1 MSRIWHA
8 RAAAA
13 SRRSYC
19 VVISEPHST
28 AFIVAIFGLLLGV
41 SVLSSRAS
49 ERTGVPAVLLFLGV
63 GILAGSEGVL
73 GIRFEDYGFAFRMGS
88 IALALILFD
97 AGLNTPFARVKGVLA
112 PALVLATVGVVVS
125 ALVVA
130 LGGLLLG
137 LSWQVALLLGAIVSS
152 TDAAATFS
160 VLRGSGLSLHPRVG
174 ATLELESGLNDP
186 LAVLLTIAVSAAIM
200 ASGTDISWPMI
211 GANALLELV
220 LGAAYGVA
228 GGWLGVF
235 VLRRVRLV
243 TTGLYPVLSLS
254 VALLVFGIAT
264 LLHGS
269 GFLAVYIAALV
280 IGNAGLP
287 FMSSLAR
294 VHDAMAW
301 LAQIG
306 MFLILG
312 LLVFPSRLAE
322 VAWLGIAVAAVLG
335 FVARPVAVALSLLPF
350 RMPWREQ
357 ALIGW
362 AGLRGAVPI
371 VLAAYPI
378 LLGVPGAEDVF
389 DLVFFVVLVSA
400 LVHGGTVPWVTR
412 RLGLESDEPPPPT
425 ALLEISSMRP
435 LDGALLTFYVDEAL
449 DITGT
454 PLSELPFPE
463 GTAVTLILRKEALI
477 VPRGHTTLE
486 PGDHVYVATTNTD
499 RGFVQLLFGQPGTA

>member
-1 MSRIWHA
+1 M
-8 RAAAA
+8 
-13 SRRSYC
+13 
-19 VVISEPHST
+19 ISEPHST
-28 AFIVAIFGLLLGV
+28 ALLVAIFGLLLGV

-49 ERTGVPAVLLFLGV
+49 ERTGVPAVLLFLVV
-63 GILAGSEGVL
+63 GILAGSEGFL

-112 PALVLATVGVVVS
+112 PSLVLATLGVLLS
-125 ALVVA
+125 ALIVA
-130 LGGLLLG
+130 LGGKLLG
-137 LSWQVALLLGAIVSS
+137 LPWETALLLGAIVSS

-186 LAVLLTIAVSAAIM
+186 LAVLLTLAISSAIIAGGTGVSWL
-200 ASGTDISWPMI
+200 GI
-211 GANALLELV
+211 GGNAMLELV
-220 LGAAYGVA
+220 LGAAYGI
-228 GGWLGVF
+228 GGGKLGVF
-235 VLRRVRLV
+235 ILRRVRLV
-243 TTGLYPVLSLS
+243 TAGLYPVLSLA
-254 VALLVFGIAT
+254 VALLTFGIAT

-280 IGNAGLP
+280 VGNAGLP
-287 FMSSLAR
+287 FMASLAR

-322 VAWLGIAVAAVLG
+322 VAWLGVAMAAVLG
-335 FVARPVAVALSLLPF
+335 LVGRPIAVFISLLPF

-378 LLGVPGAEDVF
+378 LLGVPGAERVF
-389 DLVFFVVLVSA
+389 DIVFFIVLVSA
-400 LVHGGTVPWVTR
+400 LVHGGTVSFVTR
-412 RLGLESDEPPPPT
+412 RLGLESDEPPPPP
-425 ALLEISSMRP
+425 AMLEISSMRP

-449 DITGT
+449 DISGT

-463 GTAVTLILRKEALI
+463 GTAVTLILRKESLI
-477 VPRGHTTLE
+477 VPRGNTTLE
-486 PGDHVYVATTNTD
+486 PGDHVYVATTNAD
-499 RGFVQLLFGQPGTA
+499 RGFVQLLFGRGMSD